1 MPVPIAENT
10 AFQFPARL
18 LWVLFRSGATFR
30 EFIWGL
36 NFRKDVCSDFF
47 TRVWKDGCS
56 YCRKHLFSSSRREGQ
71 NYHRRKHLPKTPF
84 QFLAPR
90 GTELSPP
97 KTLAENTAFQFTC
110 GRIRFTAKVH
120 SVNAPVHMDLRQFS
134 QTVQSANAALERL
147 ASVRAPADQ
156 EAGSNGTRCGRT
168 HAHRRRKRR
177 RGVFA

>member
-97 KTLAENTAFQFTC
+97 KTLAENTFS
-110 GRIRFTAKVH
+110 VH
-120 SVNAPVHMDLRQFS
+120 LRANPVHCKSPQCKRTGSYGPAPIF
-134 QTVQSANAALERL
+134 ANRPV
-147 ASVRAPADQ
+147 S
-156 EAGSNGTRCGRT
+156 
-168 HAHRRRKRR
+168 KRR
-177 RGVFA
+177 A